1 MLPAATISLDTY
13 ITEKILEPLSI
24 LTKYKTNETQKIDN
38 IFIYLRFDYISVIV
52 RVYPDDDWNIVET

>member
-52 RVYPDDDWNIVET
+52 RVYPDDD